1 MREYKFR
8 AYNPRDNKIHYD
20 ITGFEFMVNGEMSG
34 IFIDG
39 AFYLKEEIE
48 LMQYTRTKR

>member
-1 MREYKFR
+1 MRDIKFR
-8 AYNPRDNKIHYD
+8 AYNPRDKKMHYD
-20 ITGFEFMVNGEMSG
+20 ITGIEIVNDGSILG

-39 AFYLKEEIE
+39 AFFLIEEVY